1 MPRIREFRDRYM
13 VNDIGAWVAGK
24 LMRMKI
30 SQKEAAGELGITQ
43 QAMSV
48 KIRSNSF
55 TYEDMIKLFR
65 MFESEDEEILKL
77 MKIGG

>member
-1 MPRIREFRDRYM
+1 MPRIRQYKEKYM

-24 LMRMKI
+24 LMRLKMT
-30 SQKEAAGELGITQ
+30 QKVAAGELGITQ
-43 QAMSV
+43 QALSL

-65 MFESEDEEILKL
+65 VFGSDDEEILKI
-77 MKIGG
+77 MKI

>member
-1 MPRIREFRDRYM
+1 MPRIREYKEKYM

-24 LMRMKI
+24 LMRLKMT
-30 SQKEAAGELGITQ
+30 QKVAAGELGITQ
-43 QAMSV
+43 QALSL

-65 MFESEDEEILKL
+65 VFGSDDEEILKI
-77 MKIGG
+77 MKI